1 MKIDKILEFAEKESL
16 ELSKDI
22 EQIFTVLWKIES
34 LPDQLVGVIE
44 IGEEREH
51 AAPIALASG
60 VAAFCLCQLFFAFAV
75 KILRINGFQ
84 EKAIHELLS
93 IVDDLEEKDKG

>member
-1 MKIDKILEFAEKESL
+1 MKFDRILEFAEDDSF
-16 ELSKDI
+16 ELSKSI
-22 EQIFTVLWKIES
+22 GQIFTVLTRLEG
-34 LPDQLVGVIE
+34 LPDQLAWVIE
-44 IGEEREH
+44 DGEEREC

-93 IVDDLEEKDKG
+93 IVDDLEEIERG